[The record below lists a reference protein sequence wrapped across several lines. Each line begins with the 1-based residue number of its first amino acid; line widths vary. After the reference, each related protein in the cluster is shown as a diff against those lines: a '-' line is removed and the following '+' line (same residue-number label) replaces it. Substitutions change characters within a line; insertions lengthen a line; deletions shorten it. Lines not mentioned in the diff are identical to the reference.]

1 MVLDAARSR
10 KLPISAI
17 PGTSNQSF
25 DHRRSI
31 PTWYMFS
38 GRPLW
43 KTFFHAWN
51 FFSMYGKKFHAWKK
65 QMEVFNDSRP
75 QMIKMPPAA
84 LAKA

>member
-1 MVLDAARSR
+1 MVLDATRRR
-10 KLPISAI
+10 KLPKSAI

-38 GRPLW
+38 DRPLW

-51 FFSMYGKKFHAWKK
+51 FFSMYGKKIPC
-65 QMEVFNDSRP
+65 MENLDE
-75 QMIKMPPAA
+75 A
-84 LAKA
+84 LH